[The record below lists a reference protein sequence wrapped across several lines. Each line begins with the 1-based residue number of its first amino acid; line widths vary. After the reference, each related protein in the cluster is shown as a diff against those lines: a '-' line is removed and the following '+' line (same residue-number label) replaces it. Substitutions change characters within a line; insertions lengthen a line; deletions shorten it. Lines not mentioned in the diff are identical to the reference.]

1 MVSDI
6 IILIT
11 AVVFGGTWMHFAIL
25 AIQTK
30 RAELKAFK
38 AKVAFNEAARRGAE
52 EVGRKLASEP
62 EGGIFGILKAQLED
76 CNNPDCLIHSKPAG
90 GKR

>member
-11 AVVFGGTWMHFAIL
+11 AVIFGGTWMHFAIL

-30 RAELKAFK
+30 RAER
-38 AKVAFNEAARRGAE
+38 EAARRGAE
-52 EVGRKLASEP
+52 EIGRKLASEP
-62 EGGIFGILKAQLED
+62 DGGIFGILKARLED
-76 CNNPDCLIHSKPAG
+76 CNNPACPIHSKPAG
-90 GKR
+90 GTR